1 MGGGSQ
7 IIELHWAIVVAFY
20 QPSNRDCVI
29 NLSLVKSKC
38 HSLAEKNGDEGIGG
52 RQKRAGQVILF
63 VFVIWFVFV
72 ISVVQFQKYSVICI
86 CNFALSFYLKV
97 HEPSSARAKGPVHL
111 CLDR

>member
-38 HSLAEKNGDEGIGG
+38 HSQAEKNGDEGFGG

-63 VFVIWFVFV
+63 LFVISILFVISFVGVILIVLVISIVFVI
-72 ISVVQFQKYSVICI
+72 QLC
-86 CNFALSFYLKV
+86 
-97 HEPSSARAKGPVHL
+97 SSKKF
-111 CLDR
+111 CD